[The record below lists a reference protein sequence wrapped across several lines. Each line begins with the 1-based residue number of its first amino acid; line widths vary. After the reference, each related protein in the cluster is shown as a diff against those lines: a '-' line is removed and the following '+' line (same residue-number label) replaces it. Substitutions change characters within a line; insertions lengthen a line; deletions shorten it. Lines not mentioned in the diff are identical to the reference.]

1 MGETSKLAM
10 DVELPKMY
18 RVKQLLSCE
27 YLSEAQIVFRIRE
40 ERQDKAGDEDSSN
53 LWKQGS
59 G

>member
-40 ERQDKAGDEDSSN
+40 EMN
-53 LWKQGS
+53 
-59 G
+59 